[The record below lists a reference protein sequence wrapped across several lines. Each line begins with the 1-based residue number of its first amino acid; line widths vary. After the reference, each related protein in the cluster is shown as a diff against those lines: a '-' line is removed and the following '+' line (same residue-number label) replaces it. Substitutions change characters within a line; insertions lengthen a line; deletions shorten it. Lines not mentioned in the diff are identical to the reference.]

1 MAPVA
6 LAFAVLDASDHP
18 ADLGVVLAA
27 NLVPHLLLLLVGGAT
42 ADRFSRRTVLV
53 TANVGSALTQG
64 AVAVILLT
72 GNYSLALVAG
82 LEFANG
88 ALAAFT
94 TPALR
99 GVVPELVTSGQLQ
112 KANALLGSARNA
124 TRIIGPTTAGVVV
137 AAAGSGQA
145 IAFDAITFVIAAGC
159 LLRLPASKTTTA
171 ARTPLGRDIREGA
184 SYFRSVRW
192 LWPVSL
198 AFFVVNLVQ
207 TGPWQILA
215 PQLVSQHGGPQVW
228 GLVLSARAVG
238 LLVMSVVM
246 YRLVIRHALR
256 ITVLGGAVAAV
267 PLLSLGLG
275 LPTSGL
281 IVAAVLGGACAS
293 ASAITWDSTLQEHIP
308 HNKLSRVASIDDLLS
323 YAAIPVGQLA
333 AGPLAATIGAPTVC
347 LASALVC
354 IAATSAALLNRS
366 VRDLKHVAPQADAEF
381 ERK

>member
-6 LAFAVLDASDHP
+6 LAFAVFDAADNP

-72 GNYSLALVAG
+72 GNYSLAFIAG

-124 TRIIGPTTAGVVV
+124 IRIIGPTTAGVLV

-159 LLRLPASKTTTA
+159 LLRLPASKTTRA
-171 ARTPLGRDIREGA
+171 ARIGRDIREGA

-215 PQLVSQHGGPQVW
+215 PQLVSQHGGPRLW

-238 LLVMSVVM
+238 LLVVSVVM

-256 ITVLGGAVAAV
+256 VTVLGGAVAAV

-281 IVAAVLGGACAS
+281 VVAAVLGGACAS

-308 HNKLSRVASIDDLLS
+308 HDKLSRVASIDDLLS

-347 LASALVC
+347 LASALIC

-366 VRDLKHVAPQADAEF
+366 VRDLEHGEPQANAGF